1 MTKSDIKQLALMIG
15 KAIATHREAC
25 LLTQDQVAEKLG
37 IGNEAV
43 SRMERGVVMPTVA
56 RLAQLAEIFGCP
68 TADLL
73 AEVSTTSRDRIGVM
87 NEKLE
92 GLSEADRLLVLD
104 IVDNLATRLQG

>member
-1 MTKSDIKQLALMIG
+1 MTEDDIKQLAQTIG
-15 KAIATHREAC
+15 KAIARHREAC
-25 LLTQDQVAEKLG
+25 KLTQEEVAEKLR

-43 SRMERGVVMPTVA
+43 SRIERGVVMPTVA

-73 AEVSTTSRDRIGVM
+73 AEVSTTSRDRTGVL

-104 IVDNLATRLQG
+104 VVEKLTVRLKG

>member
-1 MTKSDIKQLALMIG
+1 MTEDDIKQLAQTIG
-15 KAIATHREAC
+15 KAIARHREASK
-25 LLTQDQVAEKLG
+25 LTQEEVAEKLR

-73 AEVSTTSRDRIGVM
+73 AEVSTTSRDRIGVL

-104 IVDNLATRLQG
+104 VVEKLTVRLQG

>member
-1 MTKSDIKQLALMIG
+1 MNQDDIKQLTLTIG
-15 KAIATHREAC
+15 KAIARHREAC
-25 LLTQDQVAEKLG
+25 KLTQEEVALRLE

-73 AEVSTTSRDRIGVM
+73 AEVSTTSRDRIGVLDD
-87 NEKLE
+87 KLE
-92 GLSEADRLLVLD
+92 GLSEADRLFVLT
-104 IVDNLATRLQG
+104 IVDKLTARLQG

>member
-1 MTKSDIKQLALMIG
+1 MNQDDIKQLTLTIG
-15 KAIATHREAC
+15 KAIARHREAC
-25 LLTQDQVAEKLG
+25 KLTQEEVAEKLR

-73 AEVSTTSRDRIGVM
+73 AEVSTTSRDRIGVLS
-87 NEKLE
+87 EKLQ

-104 IVDNLATRLQG
+104 VVERFSARLLR

>member
-1 MTKSDIKQLALMIG
+1 MTKNDIKQLAQTIG
-15 KAIATHREAC
+15 KAIARHREAC
-25 LLTQDQVAEKLG
+25 NLKQDDVAEKLE

-73 AEVSTTSRDRIGVM
+73 AEVSTTSRDRIGVL

-104 IVDNLATRLQG
+104 VVEKLTVRLKG